1 MSEQHG
7 LAILGST
14 GSIGVQALQVLADT
28 ETGFRPVVLTARSR
42 TTELIAQARQWL
54 PDVVVLGDANS
65 AAIAREALH
74 GLPIEVAYGPEAL
87 EEVVQRP
94 TVHRVLNALVG
105 SAGLLPT
112 ARAIQA
118 GKDIA
123 LANKETLVVAGQ
135 WVMEQVAQTG
145 VRLLPVDSEHSALF
159 QCLTGEDPKTIERL
173 ILTAS
178 GGPFRGKSRTE
189 VATVTPAQALRHPN
203 WSMGAKIT
211 IDSAT
216 LLNKGLEF
224 IEAYWLFSVEV
235 RQIEVVIH
243 PQSII
248 HSIVEFQDGSMKA
261 QLSLPD
267 MRLPIQYAL
276 TYPSRPLN
284 RFPRLQFQDYPLLS
298 FEPLDESVFR
308 GVALARE
315 ALRLGGCQPCVLNA
329 ANEIAVQYFLNNQL
343 TFLGIYSVI
352 ERALERFAYEPNTAH
367 TPQELIA
374 IDAEVRRFCLLD
386 LLPSQR

>member
-1 MSEQHG
+1 MNEQHG

-14 GSIGVQALQVLADT
+14 GSIGVQALQVLAEA

-42 TTELIAQARQWL
+42 VAELIAQARKWL
-54 PDVVVLGDANS
+54 PEVVVVADAAS
-65 AAIAREALH
+65 AATVRAALH
-74 GLPIEVAYGPEAL
+74 GLPIEVAHGATGL
-87 EEVVQRP
+87 EEAVQRP

-112 ARAIQA
+112 AKAIEA

-135 WVMEQVAQTG
+135 WVMQQVARSG

-159 QCLTGEDPKTIERL
+159 QCLTGEACPTIERL

-178 GGPFRGKSRTE
+178 GGPFRGKTRAELAS
-189 VATVTPAQALRHPN
+189 VTREQALRHPN

-224 IEAYWLFSVEV
+224 IEAYWLFGVSID
-235 RQIEVVIH
+235 QIEVVVH

-248 HSIVEFQDGSMKA
+248 HSIVEFRDGSMKA

-276 TYPSRPLN
+276 TYPHRPHN
-284 RFPRLQFQDYPLLS
+284 TFPRLQFQDYPVLS
-298 FEPLDESVFR
+298 FEPLDETVFR

-329 ANEIAVQYFLNNQL
+329 ANEMAVQYFLEERL
-343 TFLGIYSVI
+343 PFLGIYSVI
-352 ERALERFAYEPNTAH
+352 EQALQHFADSQNTALN
-367 TPQELIA
+367 PEDLIE
-374 IDAEVRRFCLLD
+374 IDAEVRRFCQLD
-386 LLPSQR
+386 LLPRL